1 MNYLITNRFLIFLI
15 FISLFTGFYIALT
28 NSYGYDNDTYRM
40 LNTFLNLI
48 HNGIYIPSRS
58 PGSPVAE
65 LGIGTLA
72 WFGGSKLTNSFT
84 LILFLSSISLFPFA
98 FKKDFKYQNYLLF
111 LCLCLTSLLLLFEN
125 THSIDYS
132 WALFFFT
139 LGAFL
144 KFRTKYNYLSIICF
158 VLAVGSRSIYALYII
173 PISLIHLNIDYKEKL
188 SQRITYLITCIFC
201 SSLIFVPVWYL
212 NNLSLNWITTVYPDQ
227 QGLFGIF
234 ARFFYK
240 NIMNFGVIQ
249 SLIIVVFIFKNLSN
263 RIKTSGLKENNF
275 LTLLSIIII
284 NLLIFLKIPAEPMYM
299 QISIVSTYFILAYGF
314 EFEKINKFF
323 LIFIISMN
331 LFSWYKNIDILK
343 IQYATDNPCSI
354 FAVDAKPNLYLKDGK
369 INWLLEK
376 NKNINCYYKSLSNI
390 KGIDYSERILNGSKL
405 NH

>member
-1 MNYLITNRFLIFLI
+1 MNYLTTNRFLIFLI

-84 LILFLSSISLFPFA
+84 LILFFSSISLFPFA
-98 FKKDFKYQNYLLF
+98 FKKDFQYQNYLLF
-111 LCLCLTSLLLLFEN
+111 LCLCLTSPLLLFEN

-144 KFRTKYNYLSIICF
+144 KFRTKYSYLSIICF

-173 PISLIHLNIDYKEKL
+173 PISILHLNIDYEEKL

-201 SSLIFVPVWYL
+201 SALIFIPVWYM

-227 QGLFGIF
+227 QGFYGIL

-240 NIMNFGVIQ
+240 NIMNFGVVQ
-249 SLIIVVFIFKNLSN
+249 SLIIIVFIFKNLSN
-263 RIKTSGLKENNF
+263 RIKISWLKENNF

-284 NLLIFLKIPAEPMYM
+284 NLLVFLKIPAEPMYM
-299 QISIVSTYFILAYGF
+299 QISVVSIYFILAYGF
-314 EFEKINKFF
+314 EFKKINKFF

-343 IQYATDNPCSI
+343 IQYATDNPCSV
-354 FAVDAKPNLYLKDGK
+354 FAVNAKPNLYLKDGK
-369 INWLLEK
+369 IDWLLEK
-376 NKNINCYYKSLSNI
+376 NKNINCYYKSLNNI
-390 KGIDYSERILNGSKL
+390 NGIDYSERILNGSKL